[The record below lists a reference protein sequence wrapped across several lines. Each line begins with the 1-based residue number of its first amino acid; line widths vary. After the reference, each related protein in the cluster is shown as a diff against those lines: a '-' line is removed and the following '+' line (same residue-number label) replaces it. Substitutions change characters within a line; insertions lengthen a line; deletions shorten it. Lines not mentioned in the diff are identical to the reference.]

1 MNNLLVL
8 LSQSVSIL
16 THSSYD
22 ISQII
27 FGNSRWSRRIYA
39 YKNQFFDYTFIRIRM
54 TSKNIEVCGSN
65 LTQESCVSSV
75 ESTVPEHLDAGI
87 NNGDDSFETW
97 VSAESE
103 FDNTIDET
111 WVSAESEFNNSS
123 GDLMETSQ
131 SCVVIG
137 SIPGFL

>member
-1 MNNLLVL
+1 
-8 LSQSVSIL
+8 
-16 THSSYD
+16 
-22 ISQII
+22 
-27 FGNSRWSRRIYA
+27 
-39 YKNQFFDYTFIRIRM
+39 M
-54 TSKNIEVCGSN
+54 TSKNIEVRGSN
-65 LTQESCVSSV
+65 SIQESYISSV

-131 SCVVIG
+131 SCVVTG
-137 SIPGFL
+137 SIPLKLHNSNDRLVLQ